1 MLLPYQEY
9 SHDNGVGAEPGD
21 GVGGLLLDGGCDED
35 AVHDDLEDE
44 DDDDGHVEVGEGR
57 RVAPAAL
64 DRRRGGVPVNER
76 QR

>member
-1 MLLPYQEY
+1 MR
-9 SHDNGVGAEPGD
+9 
-21 GVGGLLLDGGCDED
+21 GLLLDGGRDED

-64 DRRRGGVPVNER
+64 DRRRGGVPVNDSVEGLFPQPR
-76 QR
+76 PNPNPLTS